1 MERGR
6 PAREGVPLIKYDFF
20 DKQTRAAKGS
30 PCIEYVQICTD
41 IPLLSEKIV
50 LSVDII
56 DINRDVIA
64 QIAIELVVLVFDIF

>member
-1 MERGR
+1 MHRK
-6 PAREGVPLIKYDFF
+6 GVVSAPFSYIGIII
-20 DKQTRAAKGS
+20 KQTRAAKGS